1 MLPKFFYEK
10 LKAKRFRV
18 ELSVLTP
25 QNKQKTYNWNKNL
38 ENIEVMNVKSTNSKR
53 NWNNIHS

>member
-38 ENIEVMNVKSTNSKR
+38 ENIEIMNVKSTNSKR
-53 NWNNIHS
+53 N